1 MIMSKAQK
9 ISLSSKQR
17 TSEGHLDLC
26 ECPFGQFCRIL
37 EILGHSVNSDRYQS
51 QGLFDIPCS
60 LAAIVSVTL
69 SQSFG
74 QLVRSFCTGA
84 MAKFSSIRE
93 IGFNTF
99 LELEWSRLY
108 VPSLLRTFW
117 IVRLAQQLTMTLI
130 QLALSAGKEDLDL
143 YALLC

>member
-1 MIMSKAQK
+1 MSRLK
-9 ISLSSKQR
+9 KQR
-17 TSEGHLDLC
+17 TSEGHLDLS
-26 ECPFGQFCRIL
+26 ECPFGQFCRGRRI
-37 EILGHSVNSDRYQS
+37 NSDSYQS
-51 QGLFDIPCS
+51 HSIMVEKVKNQGLLDIPCS

-74 QLVRSFCTGA
+74 QLVRSFCAGA

>member
-1 MIMSKAQK
+1 MVEKVK
-9 ISLSSKQR
+9 
-17 TSEGHLDLC
+17 
-26 ECPFGQFCRIL
+26 
-37 EILGHSVNSDRYQS
+37 N
-51 QGLFDIPCS
+51 QGLLDIPCS

-74 QLVRSFCTGA
+74 QLVRSFCAGA